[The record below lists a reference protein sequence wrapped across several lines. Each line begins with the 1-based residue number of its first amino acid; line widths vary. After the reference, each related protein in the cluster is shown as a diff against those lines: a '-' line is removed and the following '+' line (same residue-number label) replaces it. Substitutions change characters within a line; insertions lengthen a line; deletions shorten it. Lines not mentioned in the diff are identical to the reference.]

1 MFNALKNLETSSVS
15 RQYAT
20 LLLNTALD
28 QSKWELAKDLVRFL
42 RAIGKTIET
51 KKKSASQKYKLTDPN
66 DVESPRN
73 SFILP
78 SKLSNKQTPP
88 VSPNAEEISL
98 ILGNVQGSRVRSYS
112 TTVSP
117 KVVEKPGPVEK
128 MNVVPESPNLARKK
142 SVPNNSLPKNES
154 R

>member
-1 MFNALKNLETSSVS
+1 MFNVLKNLETSSVS

-42 RAIGKTIET
+42 RAIGETIET
-51 KKKSASQKYKLTDPN
+51 KKNQLHKHKLTDPN

>member
-1 MFNALKNLETSSVS
+1 M
-15 RQYAT
+15 
-20 LLLNTALD
+20 
-28 QSKWELAKDLVRFL
+28 
-42 RAIGKTIET
+42 
-51 KKKSASQKYKLTDPN
+51 
-66 DVESPRN
+66 ESPRN